1 MECELPFMRLWVRDF
16 MADPDVQEMN
26 VDELGAYFRLLLV
39 AWEKGAVPADT
50 KRQARLLKVS
60 PRRLERLWEVIGPK
74 WESDGNGGLVN
85 PRQERERQAALE
97 AYRRRAEAGRKG
109 GQSKA
114 KATG

>member
-1 MECELPFMRLWVRDF
+1 MTCDLPFMKLWVRDL
-16 MADPDVQEMN
+16 MADPDVQAMT
-26 VDELGAYFRLLLV
+26 VDERGAYLWFLCV
-39 AWEKGAVPADT
+39 SWEKGSIPADT
-50 KRQARLLKVS
+50 RKQARLLGVS
-60 PRRLERLWEVIGPK
+60 PRRLERIWETVGPK